1 MRRRGSIALRWAF
14 VVAVAVGAW
23 WSWRNSGP
31 ELSAAVRSI
40 GAPRAA
46 AATVMVLA
54 GLGLTGAVWT
64 TALRSFG
71 EIGSTRASAASFFVA
86 QLGKYV
92 PGSIWSFA
100 AQGVLAK
107 NQGVSAR
114 TSVAAAVLFLGVH
127 TATGLL
133 LVGVAGWWTLLP
145 RWIALLSLAAS
156 VVGLAPATYRFLG
169 PRLAG
174 ADCRWDMRRSAAGAL
189 VMTSVWCAYG
199 GALLVLSPPPDL
211 VRGLTV
217 ACAFVIAFAV
227 GVLVPVAPAGLG
239 AREGVLVAL
248 LAPVLGLGP
257 AGALA
262 ILARLVHTLADFVAA
277 GVSWLVLRS
286 SAAGGAAGVTR
297 ADH

>member
-1 MRRRGSIALRWAF
+1 VRRRGSIALRWAF
-14 VVAVAVGAW
+14 LVAVVVGAW

-31 ELSAAVRSI
+31 ELSSAVRSI
-40 GAPRAA
+40 GTARTLM
-46 AATVMVLA
+46 ATIIVLA
-54 GLGLTGAVWT
+54 GLALTGAVWT
-64 TALRSFG
+64 TSLRSFG
-71 EIGSTRASAASFFVA
+71 VIGSPRTSVASFFVA

-100 AQGVLAK
+100 AQGVLAT

-114 TSVAAAVLFLGVH
+114 TSVAAAVLFLGAH

-133 LVGVAGWWTLLP
+133 LVGVVGWWTLLP
-145 RWIALLSLAAS
+145 RWIALLSLA
-156 VVGLAPATYRFLG
+156 VGVIGLAPATYRFLG

-174 ADCRWDMRRSAAGAL
+174 ADCRWDVRRSVAGAL
-189 VMTSVWCAYG
+189 LMTPVWSAYG

-211 VRGLTV
+211 ARGLTV
-217 ACAFVIAFAV
+217 ACAFVLAFAG

-248 LAPVLGLGP
+248 LAPVLGIGP

-262 ILARLVHTLADFVAA
+262 IMARLVHTVADFVAA

-286 SAAGGAAGVTR
+286 SASGRGSGATQ